1 MNRIFQIILLIS
13 LVLTSSYSCR
23 ENGAKY
29 PHGDFYVMV
38 ISDVHISRDEDKDT
52 RLNILIEQLNSDFY
66 PKTECLVLTG
76 DVVSKVY
83 SDKKDVVHLESS
95 NNLAKLMGMLNEL
108 TIPFYLLMG
117 NHDYKIDGNKDSDAP
132 FSKSEI
138 DTMEIIWKH
147 YTGLEPYYS
156 ITINDWK
163 LIMLNSMR
171 GRYLERSFDDQ
182 QLKWLEKEISSN
194 QSSILFFHHPIETD
208 HFNIWGKPKDLIT
221 KEKEPQFFSIC
232 EKYKDKIKGIFV
244 GHGHRW
250 IEDTLN
256 EIIPVY
262 ETESFGEND
271 GIPFYLV
278 GIDTLKHKVNV
289 EKFSEIREAIQ

>member
-1 MNRIFQIILLIS
+1 MNRIFQIILLIF
-13 LVLTSSYSCR
+13 LVFAFCCSCR
-23 ENGAKY
+23 EEGAKY

-38 ISDVHISRDEDKDT
+38 ISDIHISRDEDKDT
-52 RLNILIEQLNSDFY
+52 RLNILIEQLDSDYY

-83 SDKKDVVHLESS
+83 SDKKNGVHLESS
-95 NNLAKLMGMLNEL
+95 NNLAKLMIMLNEL
-108 TIPFYLLMG
+108 TIPYYPLMG
-117 NHDYKIDGNKDSDAP
+117 NHDYKIDGDKDSDAP
-132 FSKSEI
+132 FSKAEI
-138 DTMEIIWKH
+138 DTMELVWKH
-147 YTGLEPYYS
+147 HTGLEPYYS
-156 ITINDWK
+156 ITINGWK

-171 GRYLERSFDDQ
+171 GRYLERNFDGQ
-182 QLKWLEKEISSN
+182 QMQWLEDELSSN
-194 QSSILFFHHPIETD
+194 QPSILFFHHPIKTD

-221 KEKEPQFFSIC
+221 EEKELQFFSIC
-232 EKYKDKIKGIFV
+232 EKYRDKIKGIFV

-278 GIDTLKHKVNV
+278 GIDTLKHNINV
-289 EKFSEIREAIQ
+289 ERFSEIREVIQ